1 MKSQR
6 IDIST
11 TQVINYLKALCNAY
25 LINKIGR
32 IDIKGLKKFE
42 VGDKYFFEDL
52 GLRNCHIGFNLQRDI
67 HKLLENAVYLHLSLL
82 QYEIYIG
89 QNEQQEIDFIGIK
102 AGKKVYVQVYL
113 FSHRR
118 ENPGTRIWQLMNIQD
133 NYPKYVVSLDEFNKG
148 SNVEG
153 IHHLHLADFL
163 KMKQL

>member
-1 MKSQR
+1 
-6 IDIST
+6 
-11 TQVINYLKALCNAY
+11 
-25 LINKIGR
+25 
-32 IDIKGLKKFE
+32 
-42 VGDKYFFEDL
+42 
-52 GLRNCHIGFNLQRDI
+52 
-67 HKLLENAVYLHLSLL
+67 VYLHLSLL

-102 AGKKVYVQVYL
+102 QGKKVYVQVTYL
-113 FSHRR
+113 VIDEKTR
-118 ENPGTRIWQLMNIQD
+118 EREFGNLMNIQD